1 MKKLLKSSLSLAMA
15 ALMSLSMFAHA
26 GEAVADDHA
35 SSVSYNVGYM
45 SDYWYRGVFIHESAV
60 SFGADYESG
69 GIYAGT
75 WWADVGD
82 GLEYDVYAGYSMD
95 LSESMSAYVGYTG
108 YFYTDGMDSDYNEIN
123 IGLSMGLISIDYAD
137 GRYDT
142 PVKEDYTHT
151 QVAIDMSAM
160 SLPLTLTFGV
170 WGGDETTLSGE
181 WYSVSYGAT
190 VSGVDVGLEVGQNSD
205 DICCNAPNTNTDTTF
220 AVFSLGYSF

>member
-1 MKKLLKSSLSLAMA
+1 MKKIIKSSLSLAMA

-26 GEAVADDHA
+26 GEAVADEDA

-69 GIYAGT
+69 GLYAGT
-75 WWADVGD
+75 WFADVGK
-82 GLEYDVYAGYSMD
+82 GLEYDIYAGYSMD
-95 LSESMSAYVGYTG
+95 LSENMSAYLGYT
-108 YFYTDGMDSDYNEIN
+108 YYLYTDDMDSDYKEYN
-123 IGLSMGLISIDYAD
+123 IGVSMGPISIDYAD
-137 GRYDT
+137 GTYET
-142 PVKEDYTHT
+142 AVEEDYTHT
-151 QVAIDMSAM
+151 QVSLDMSAIG
-160 SLPLTLTFGV
+160 LPLTFTIGD
-170 WGGDETTLSGE
+170 WGGDKVALTGE

-205 DICCNAPNTNTDTTF
+205 DICCSAPNNNTDTTF